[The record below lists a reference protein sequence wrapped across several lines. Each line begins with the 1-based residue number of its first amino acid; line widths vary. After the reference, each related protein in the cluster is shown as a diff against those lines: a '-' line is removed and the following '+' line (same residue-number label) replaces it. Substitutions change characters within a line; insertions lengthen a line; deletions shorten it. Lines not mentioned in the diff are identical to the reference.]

1 MGYELHITRADFWAE
16 NEGLEISPEEWLALI
31 EADEELTRDNRNGPY
46 FAILETGDRDVIRW
60 GDRDVIRWLDW
71 FEGNINAKSPDR
83 VLLGKMLQVAGRL
96 GATVQGDDGETYT
109 RPDEIPERPAAS
121 RGENPDASQPPRF
134 MRRERLY
141 NLLIYSLIAL
151 AIIAINIFDLW

>member
-16 NEGLEISPEEWLALI
+16 NEGREISPEEWLALI

-46 FAILETGDRDVIRW
+46 FAILETGEQ
-60 GDRDVIRWLDW
+60 DVIRWLDW

-109 RPDEIPERPAAS
+109 LPDEIPERPAAS
-121 RGENPDASQPPRF
+121 RGVNPDASQPPRF

-151 AIIAINIFDLW
+151 AIIAINVFDLW